1 MAERASLSDHVV
13 ADGVVILALAGW
25 WWTARGLPSY
35 VLPGPVDVAAA
46 LTRFVT
52 NAAYA
57 TNAAV
62 TLARVIA
69 AVTVAMLLAI
79 GGALLVRSLPVLRQ
93 AVEHRVLTVLNSFP
107 AVGWAILGLVWFG
120 VSPGTVLF
128 IQVAIVIPFCLIS
141 ALEAFRAL
149 DADLEELGRSLTRA
163 RMRRFFRLT
172 LPLTAPFLIAGLRVA
187 YGIAWKI
194 ALVSELFGATSGL
207 GTVLMRAQSN
217 SDAAT
222 VFACCLVIVVLSAAL
237 DAALL
242 RPLARRFS
250 RNR

>member
-13 ADGVVILALAGW
+13 ADGVVILALVGW

-35 VLPGPVDVAAA
+35 VLPGPADVALS

-52 NAAYA
+52 NASYA

-62 TLARVIA
+62 TLARAIG
-69 AVTVAMLLAI
+69 AVTVGMLLAI
-79 GGALLVRSLPVLRQ
+79 GGALLVRSVPVLRQ

-149 DADLEELGRSLTRA
+149 DAELEELGRSLTRA

-237 DAALL
+237 DAAFL

>member
-1 MAERASLSDHVV
+1 
-13 ADGVVILALAGW
+13 
-25 WWTARGLPSY
+25 
-35 VLPGPVDVAAA
+35 
-46 LTRFVT
+46 
-52 NAAYA
+52 
-57 TNAAV
+57 
-62 TLARVIA
+62 
-69 AVTVAMLLAI
+69 
-79 GGALLVRSLPVLRQ
+79 
-93 AVEHRVLTVLNSFP
+93 
-107 AVGWAILGLVWFG
+107 
-120 VSPGTVLF
+120 
-128 IQVAIVIPFCLIS
+128 
-141 ALEAFRAL
+141 
-149 DADLEELGRSLTRA
+149 LEELGRSLTRA

-187 YGIAWKI
+187 HGIAWKI